1 MSESVSEV
9 VSSPPNEEGVLFPY
23 DRLYYSSK
31 DKAEIM
37 SKPEI
42 QREEILAD
50 RAAQAERAAQ
60 DVTLRRLLAAK
71 KRDES
76 KLKRKADSADLED
89 NQRKSSRQ
97 KTALGGR
104 KATEKLSTLEAYKRQ
119 REEKNTRDQARRDAG
134 TRNKDRRTQGS
145 PDEVYSDADAEAE
158 EDNDLYDP
166 IRRSPSLPKDEPP
179 SELVDIQRIRIGR
192 DNFAQVCFYPG
203 FESAIKNC
211 YARVCLGPGPGGAN
225 SYQVCVIKGNEL
237 HVLCYVIP
245 F

>member
-1 MSESVSEV
+1 MSESESDADAA
-9 VSSPPNEEGVLFPY
+9 SPVAEEGVLFPY

-31 DKAEIM
+31 DKADIM

-60 DVTLRRLLAAK
+60 DSTLRRLLAAK

-76 KLKRKADSADLED
+76 RLKRKASSADLED

-104 KATEKLSTLEAYKRQ
+104 KVGEKSSTIEAYKRQ
-119 REEKNTRDQARRDAG
+119 REEKNMRDQARRDAG
-134 TRNKDRRTQGS
+134 IRNKDRKTQGS
-145 PDEVYSDADAEAE
+145 PDDVYSDADADVE
-158 EDNDLYDP
+158 EDNELYDTR
-166 IRRSPSLPKDEPP
+166 RRSPSPPKDEPG
-179 SELVDIQRIRIGR
+179 SELVDVQRIRVGR

-211 YARVCLGPGPGGAN
+211 YARVCIGPGPGGVN
-225 SYQVCVIKGNEL
+225 VYRVCLIKGKNSL
-237 HVLCYVIP
+237 HVWSISH
-245 F
+245 